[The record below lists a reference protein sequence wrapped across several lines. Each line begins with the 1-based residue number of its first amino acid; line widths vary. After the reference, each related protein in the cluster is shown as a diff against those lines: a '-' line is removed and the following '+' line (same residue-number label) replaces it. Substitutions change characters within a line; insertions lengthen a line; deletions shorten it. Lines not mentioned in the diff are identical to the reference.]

1 MTMSKWIPA
10 SKPPKKAGKYIV
22 TMRCLNRDFVD
33 IANYSKDLY
42 KVDADDFA
50 DKKGVAGWY
59 GLDLEYGFYECEFVT
74 AWQDAPEPYKAE
86 REEQTE

>member
-1 MTMSKWIPA
+1 MSEWIPV
-10 SKPPKKAGKYIV
+10 SQPPKKAGKYIV

-33 IANYSKDLY
+33 IASYSKDLY
-42 KVDADDFA
+42 KVNVDDFA

-59 GLDLEYGFYECEFVT
+59 GFDLEYGFYEHDFVT

-86 REEQTE
+86 RE